1 MFTLI
6 WFLNIFEHSNS
17 SSSNLTISSAAT
29 SWTYARGPTNIRTY
43 DWRDPRS
50 SQPDSSEQAWTRS
63 RRNQSFCTGH
73 RRLEFCRRRNLQTF
87 PHPVLRSFRFSE
99 KNLGGPN
106 FVNTKIQKQS
116 VCQRFGFWTA
126 FFKTLKSN
134 GLWQCGIVK
143 SSSEINLTFPPP
155 SCHLVTLKNEI
166 HSRLS
171 SFRTLLFQTSIHS
184 YSYSPPILAL
194 TAVYTQL
201 LSLTSHLCCL

>member
-1 MFTLI
+1 MLLLFFNYWCRFHSIIIQNTSGHVLITNINGWKPFPAMFTLI

-29 SWTYARGPTNIRTY
+29 SWTYARGPTNIHTY

-99 KNLGGPN
+99 KNLLGGSN
-106 FVNTKIQKQS
+106 FVNIKIQK
-116 VCQRFGFWTA
+116 
-126 FFKTLKSN
+126 
-134 GLWQCGIVK
+134 
-143 SSSEINLTFPPP
+143 
-155 SCHLVTLKNEI
+155 
-166 HSRLS
+166 
-171 SFRTLLFQTSIHS
+171 
-184 YSYSPPILAL
+184 
-194 TAVYTQL
+194 
-201 LSLTSHLCCL
+201 